1 MCHKH
6 QEVHSQSTSAAQR
19 AQDLC
24 VACITQVLVFE
35 YVYFQ
40 LSREN
45 MFSTAE
51 YTKFFMDKRIC
62 TELMLLSGKC
72 FVSWLAVTLLID
84 CHIYFDPTTN
94 NMFTASHVRVA
105 TEV

>member
-6 QEVHSQSTSAAQR
+6 QEVHSQSMSAAQL

-24 VACITQVLVFE
+24 VACITHVLVFE
-35 YVYFQ
+35 YFQ

-45 MFSTAE
+45 MFSTAK
-51 YTKFFMDKRIC
+51 YTEFFIDKRIC

-72 FVSWLAVTLLID
+72 FVSWLTVTWLID
-84 CHIYFDPTTN
+84 CHVYFDPMTN
-94 NMFTASHVRVA
+94 KMFTASLVRVA
-105 TEV
+105 TVV